1 MKVTQKRRGLL
12 TILWGLMQ
20 ELLGIMLCGYIG
32 EKISWSWG
40 FGLAGI
46 FMFFGMLQF
55 YFTHILDIGLKPTLA
70 SKQES
75 KDKAAKVNL
84 ANIVHDRIIA
94 VLIFLFYSFLLG
106 IV

>member
-1 MKVTQKRRGLL
+1 MKVTQKRKMDSLYYGVNA
-12 TILWGLMQ
+12 GAF
-20 ELLGIMLCGYIG
+20 LGIMLCYIG

-46 FMFFGMLQF
+46 LCSSECCILFHSKYFG
-55 YFTHILDIGLKPTLA
+55 DIGLKPTLA

-84 ANIVHDRIIA
+84 AKYR
-94 VLIFLFYSFLLG
+94 S
-106 IV
+106 

>member
-1 MKVTQKRRGLL
+1 LELGL
-12 TILWGLMQ
+12 WF
-20 ELLGIMLCGYIG
+20 
-32 EKISWSWG
+32 SWN
-40 FGLAGI
+40 

-55 YFTHILDIGLKPTLA
+55 YFTQNIFGDIGLKPTLA

-94 VLIFLFYSFLLG
+94 VLIFYFTVFFWASFEQAGGSMTILPKIHPKELFG
-106 IV
+106 IVLCF